1 MPTLARSPASTP
13 HARHHRD
20 RRARRPRRG
29 QALCPP
35 VKPWAHRESTVLVE
49 HVLESPTIGRRSTV
63 PLSRPGVRVLDTR
76 PPSSALRFLQGP
88 HATVIRSATARLR
101 HRGSFRL
108 CRQARVRR
116 QLQSSP
122 SEACQLQCPSSAASG
137 QLNSPCARKHKMPRS
152 RAGSARGRR
161 VARPGSVPATCV
173 QRVLP
178 HDYRPVT
185 CEVPTATPSGRP
197 RSHSASRARPAR
209 AARASTA
216 ATPPPRP
223 STAPT
228 PPLPDRARPC
238 TRSRRRRGTLR
249 SRRGSGS
256 PPQRSRPPPWRP
268 AARRRSCLP

>member
-1 MPTLARSPASTP
+1 MPTLARSPDSTP

-88 HATVIRSATARLR
+88 RDGDSERDRAPATSRQFQIVSAGPRAPTTPEQPQ
-101 HRGSFRL
+101 RGL
-108 CRQARVRR
+108 
-116 QLQSSP
+116 
-122 SEACQLQCPSSAASG
+122 SAAMSKFG
-137 QLNSPCARKHKMPRS
+137 GLWAAKF
-152 RAGSARGRR
+152 AL
-161 VARPGSVPATCV
+161 RPGSVPATCV